1 MRQIDGETVKTMA
14 DFIFLGSKITA
25 DGDCSHKIKRLL
37 LLGRKAMTSLDSI
50 LKCRDMTLPT
60 KVHLVKAMFFPV
72 VMYGCESWTI
82 KKAEHW
88 RVDAFELWCWRR
100 LLRVPWTARRSNQS
114 ILKEISPGC
123 SLERLMLKLKE
134 TPILW
139 PPDVKGWL
147 IWKDPDAGTDW
158 GQEKK
163 GTTEDEM
170 DGWHHRLNGHEFEQ
184 ASRSW
189 WWTGRPGVLRFMG
202 SQRVGHGWATE
213 LNWCSVI
220 VQICFLKLWR
230 LNTPVKSSINC
241 KWQRGLTAITL
252 LGQERPREREWVLRF
267 PSCGRDTGRKKCSD
281 LYKENNHS
289 ASTLLSTEV
298 RMPAVL
304 DEVMSQEGD
313 SLGDDILVIYC

>member
-1 MRQIDGETVKTMA
+1 MWE
-14 DFIFLGSKITA
+14 
-25 DGDCSHKIKRLL
+25 
-37 LLGRKAMTSLDSI
+37 LDY
-50 LKCRDMTLPT
+50 K
-60 KVHLVKAMFFPV
+60 
-72 VMYGCESWTI
+72 ESWALKSWCFWTVVLEKTLESPLDCKEI
-82 KKAEHW
+82 QPVHPKGDQSWVFIGKTDVEAERNSNTLAPW
-88 RVDAFELWCWRR
+88 CEGLTYLKRPWCW
-100 LLRVPWTARRSNQS
+100 
-114 ILKEISPGC
+114 
-123 SLERLMLKLKE
+123 ERLRAGE
-134 TPILW
+134 EG
-139 PPDVKGWL
+139 DNRGW
-147 IWKDPDAGTDW
+147 
-158 GQEKK
+158 
-163 GTTEDEM
+163 
-170 DGWHHRLNGHEFEQ
+170 DGWM
-184 ASRSW
+184 ASLTRWTWVWVDSGSW

-213 LNWCSVI
+213 LNWCSAI